1 MTRDDALTLND
12 FRDKVVLITGGTK
25 GIGRA
30 CALAFARL
38 GAQCWLTNRWGSA
51 DEDELREAFARV
63 GARAPVIVEAD
74 ASKKRETK
82 ALIERMREA
91 GVEGVDVFISNV
103 AMVVRGEGLDAH
115 SERAL
120 LKSLEYSAWPF
131 VDYLHQLEA
140 GFGRYPEYAIAMSSD
155 GPDQHYPHYDY
166 VAVAKS
172 VLETFVRYMSTHLRE
187 QGVKVNAL
195 RTRQVPTDSYAQ
207 IFGEDNTALAARF
220 AEFSVTPEE
229 VAATTL
235 GLCSGL
241 FDSFGGQVLQLD
253 RGAAFVDNVM
263 TMGRRLLG
271 ESDAGEAKPEPSPRA
286 PAPAIIELG
295 SAEGEGAG
303 SVRALMR
310 RRLEGK
316 AVIITGGTKGI
327 GLACGL
333 AFGSCGARTYLTNR
347 WGSADEGAI
356 ASAFAEVGAPAPV
369 ILEADAS
376 LDEDTASLMERVH
389 ADVGDGGLEV
399 LISNVS
405 FAHISQ
411 EHHDLSFKGLKRSL
425 TYSAWPFVSYLQH
438 AKQRFGRLPRYAI
451 GMSSRGPEYFL
462 PGYDFVAASKAVMET
477 FCRYLTS
484 DLLDEDIRINVL
496 RANPVETESLEAT
509 FGPEFAPFCKKWY
522 AEGFFIQP
530 REVAE
535 AALALCSGLMDG
547 VRGQVLLLDRGFG
560 FSDNVVRLFTE
571 RERYGL

>member
-1 MTRDDALTLND
+1 MNDNALKLND
-12 FRDKVVLITGGTK
+12 FAGKVVLITGGTK

-38 GAQCWLTNRWGSA
+38 GAQCWLTHRWGSA
-51 DEDELREAFARV
+51 DEDELQAAFAAV
-63 GARAPVIVEAD
+63 GGPAPRIVEAD
-74 ASKKRETK
+74 ASKKGDTK
-82 ALIERMREA
+82 ALLAQMREA
-91 GVEGVDVFISNV
+91 GVERVDVFISNV

-115 SERAL
+115 SQRAL

-131 VDYLHQLEA
+131 VDYLHQIHA
-140 GFGRYPEYAIAMSSD
+140 SFGAYPSYAIAMSSD
-155 GPDQHYPHYDY
+155 GPDSHYPGYDY

-172 VLETFVRYMSTHLRE
+172 VLETFVRYMATHLRDHD
-187 QGVKVNAL
+187 VKVNAL

-207 IFGEDNTALAARF
+207 IFGEQNTAIAERF
-220 AEFSVTPEE
+220 AEFAVTPEE

-241 FDSFGGQVLQLD
+241 FDSFSGQVLQLD

-263 TMGRRLLG
+263 TMGARLLG
-271 ESDAGEAKPEPSPRA
+271 AGEAKPAPKVPSLTELIVAPEGDKTLAESLRA
-286 PAPAIIELG
+286 H
-295 SAEGEGAG
+295 
-303 SVRALMR
+303 
-310 RRLEGK
+310 LEGK
-316 AVIITGGTKGI
+316 AVLITGGTKGI

-333 AFGSCGARTYLTNR
+333 AYGRCGARTYLTHR
-347 WGSADEGAI
+347 WGSADEDQIRA
-356 ASAFAEVGAPAPV
+356 AFAEVGAPEPV
-369 ILEADAS
+369 ILEADVS
-376 LDEDTASLMERVH
+376 QDEDTEALMARIK
-389 ADVGDGGLEV
+389 ADVGALEV
-399 LISNVS
+399 LVTNVS
-405 FAHISQ
+405 FAHVSADH
-411 EHHDLSFKGLKRSL
+411 EDLSFKGLKRSL
-425 TYSAWPFVSYLQH
+425 EYSAWPFVSYLQA
-438 AKQRFGRLPRYAI
+438 AKATFGRLPRYAI

-462 PGYDFVAASKAVMET
+462 PGYDFVAASKSVMET

-535 AALALCSGLMDG
+535 AALLLASGLMDG

-560 FSDNVVRLFTE
+560 FSDNVVRLFTA

>member
-1 MTRDDALTLND
+1 MRAPELTD

-38 GAQCWLTNRWGSA
+38 GARCWLTHRWGSA
-51 DEDELREAFARV
+51 DEDELKAAFTSV
-63 GARAPVIVEAD
+63 GAHAPVIVEAD
-74 ASKKRETK
+74 ASKKKETQALLDQMK
-82 ALIERMREA
+82 AA

-103 AMVVRGEGLDAH
+103 AMVVRGEGFDAH
-115 SERAL
+115 SKRAL
-120 LKSLEYSAWPF
+120 IKSLEYSAFPF
-131 VDYLHQLEA
+131 TDYLHRIHKT
-140 GFGRYPEYAIAMSSD
+140 FGAFPEYALAMSSD

-172 VLETFVRYMSTHLRE
+172 VLETSVRYMSTHLRE
-187 QGVKVNAL
+187 HGVKVNAL
-195 RTRQVPTDSYAQ
+195 RTRQVPTESYAQ

-229 VAATTL
+229 VAVTAL
-235 GLCSGL
+235 GMCSGL
-241 FDSFGGQVLQLD
+241 FDSFSGQVLTLD

-271 ESDAGEAKPEPSPRA
+271 TETAAAAPKVETPEV
-286 PAPAIIELG
+286 
-295 SAEGEGAG
+295 AG
-303 SVRALMR
+303 SDGTVRRVLR
-310 RRLEGK
+310 DRLEGK
-316 AVIITGGTKGI
+316 AVLITGGTKGI

-333 AFGSCGARTYLTNR
+333 AFGSLGARTYLTNR
-347 WGSADEGAI
+347 WGSADEGLIRQQFAAI
-356 ASAFAEVGAPAPV
+356 DAPEPV
-369 ILEADAS
+369 ILEADVS
-376 LDEDTASLMERVH
+376 LDDDTEALMERIK
-389 ADVGDGGLEV
+389 ADVGELEV

-411 EHHDLSFKGLKRSL
+411 HHSDLSFKGLKRSL
-425 TYSAWPFVSYLQH
+425 EYSAWPFVAYLQH
-438 AKQRFGRLPRYAI
+438 AKATFGKLPRYAI

-522 AEGFFIQP
+522 SDGFFIQP
-530 REVAE
+530 EEVAE
-535 AALALCSGLMDG
+535 SAVALCSGLMDG

-571 RERYGL
+571 RDRYGL